1 MSLAAQMRIGSIEIL
16 LALAAFGVI
25 VRGWRPGALTIK
37 RRPRIIDLQL
47 HVQDTPGPASVPRD
61 VSLTLGDGLPAAV
74 IGRSSSA
81 QVGLLD
87 PEVSRRHAQL
97 DFTRGVVYLTDLGS
111 ANGTFL
117 NGNRLKNEGI
127 EVRPGDDI
135 DVGNTR
141 ITVREMAP
149 QART

>member
-1 MSLAAQMRIGSIEIL
+1 MSLPAVLRIGSLEIL
-16 LALAAFGVI
+16 LAVAAFTVI
-25 VRGWRPGALTIK
+25 AGRLRPGALAVRK
-37 RRPRIIDLQL
+37 RPRSLQL
-47 HVQDTPGPASVPRD
+47 QLQVRDSPGLASVARD
-61 VSLTLGDGLPAAV
+61 VELSLGDGLPVAV

-97 DFTRGVVYLTDLGS
+97 EFTRGVVYLTDLGS

-141 ITVREMAP
+141 ITVLEMAP
-149 QART
+149 QT